1 MTVAKVTTE
10 EFIRVWKESDSAE
23 QVAETIGVSLRNVY
37 SRRSRIEKSES
48 ITLKAKN
55 KSGSFIRYKDHVSRA
70 TMEMRDGVIFVA
82 SDAHYLPGEPSAA
95 HKAFVKLIKKHKP
108 DVIIMNGDVFDGI
121 TISRYPKAYYE
132 AAKPTVKQEIEVV
145 SDRLGE
151 IEKVRGN
158 AKLFWTLGNHDARYE
173 ARLANL
179 VPEYQGVAGFSL
191 KEHFPAWLHCMSLM
205 INKNLMVKHRFRGGV
220 HAAWNN
226 VLHSGVSTVT
236 GHLHRLQATILGDYR
251 GNRWGVDTGTLAD
264 LDGEH
269 MGYGEDNPMNHAS
282 GFAVLTVID
291 GQLVYPEFCFVRDG
305 VAYFRGKEV

>member
-1 MTVAKVTTE
+1 LQKATDE
-10 EFIRVWKESDSAE
+10 EFIRAWNEFDTVDE
-23 QVAETIGVSLRNVY
+23 VAKALGITTRAAF
-37 SRRSRIEKSES
+37 RRRGIVEKKLS
-48 ITLKAKN
+48 IVLKASHN
-55 KSGSFIRYKDHVSRA
+55 RGSFINYKDHLSRA
-70 TMEMRDGVIFVA
+70 TMSMDNGVIFVA

-95 HKAFVKLIKKHKP
+95 HRAFVKLIRKHKP
-108 DVIIMNGDVFDGI
+108 EVIIMNGDVFDGI

-132 AAKPTVKQEIEVV
+132 NAKPNVKQELEAV

-158 AKLFWTLGNHDARYE
+158 ARLFWTLGNHDARYE

-205 INKNLMVKHRFRGGV
+205 INNNLMVKHRFRNGV

-226 VLHSGVSTVT
+226 TLHSGVSIVT
-236 GHLHRLQATILGDYR
+236 GHLHRLQAIILGDYR
-251 GNRWGVDTGTLAD
+251 GNRWGIDTGTLAD

-282 GFAVLTVID
+282 GFAVLTIVD
-291 GQLVYPEFCFVRDG
+291 GELIYPEFCFVRDD
-305 VAYFRGKEV
+305 VAYFRGKAV